1 MSAIVTSF
9 FTTKILH
16 VTLNDI
22 GAQRRMVDDGEAK
35 YRQDYYAVES
45 LLSMLASDSPELTT
59 SLSSSAASYDYLTH
73 LASCSLDE
81 LRLEGS
87 LLKSQREKAEQVLSD
102 SLHQHK
108 MDLAGVFAA
117 SSGLGAD
124 TSNLDT
130 LTADTIGQLP
140 NLTAQFTDLV
150 AFSNSRMQARSQAK
164 VLFANQERIFDLLQL
179 PNLFNS
185 CVRKGAYSEAM
196 DIAHHLRRLNARYGD
211 QFELIRSL
219 DTNLTEGISDMTRH
233 LIQNLQDST
242 KLPVALKSISYL
254 RSTTNLRTPELKYL
268 FLLSRWTFLST
279 LLNTVVPLQKDSARY
294 LKRYIEIIREH
305 AFAIFSM
312 FKSIFPANEADDY
325 TMSYTTTT
333 NINPLSPAEEAFQGQ
348 ILSSFAQALVAQIIE
363 TLETHLPNVVDA
375 TVRASLLTQVLYCSQ
390 SLARVGVEFEFLL
403 DSVFT
408 TDEYERGIE
417 LHRRAMSRLAS

>member
-1 MSAIVTSF
+1 MMAR
-9 FTTKILH
+9 
-16 VTLNDI
+16 
-22 GAQRRMVDDGEAK
+22 QK

-45 LLSMLASDSPELTT
+45 LLSMLATESSELTT
-59 SLSSSAASYDYLTH
+59 GLSSSAATYDYLTH
-73 LASCSLDE
+73 LASCTLDE
-81 LRLEGS
+81 LKLEGS
-87 LLKSQREKAEQVLSD
+87 LLNSQREKAEQVLSD
-102 SLHQHK
+102 SLYQHRN
-108 MDLAGVFAA
+108 DLAGVFAA
-117 SSGLGAD
+117 SSGLGPD
-124 TSNLDT
+124 TSNLDRT
-130 LTADTIGQLP
+130 TSDIVSQFP
-140 NLTAQFTDLV
+140 NLSSQFTDLV
-150 AFSNSRMQARSQAK
+150 AFSNFRAQARTQAK
-164 VLFANQERIFDLLQL
+164 ILAANQERIFDLLQL

-219 DTNLTEGISDMTRH
+219 DTNLSKGISDMTRQ

-268 FLLSRWTFLST
+268 FLLSRWTFLSS

-294 LKRYIEIIREH
+294 LKRYIEVIREH

-312 FKSIFPANEADDY
+312 FKSIFPADEADDY
-325 TMSYTTTT
+325 TLSYTATT
-333 NINPLSPAEEAFQGQ
+333 NTNPFSPAEEAFQCQ
-348 ILSSFAQALVAQIIE
+348 ILSSFAQTLVAQIIE
-363 TLETHLPNVVDA
+363 TLETHLPNVTDA
-375 TVRASLLTQVLYCSQ
+375 TARASLLTQVLYCSQ

-403 DSVFT
+403 NSVFT
-408 TDEYERGIE
+408 ADEYERGIE